1 MDTNYSNGEGPAA
14 RGELDPRQD
23 GVASCKLARMRHG
36 LKPAPLRRDTD
47 PDAPADEI
55 VTM

>member
-1 MDTNYSNGEGPAA
+1 VDTNYSNGEGPAA